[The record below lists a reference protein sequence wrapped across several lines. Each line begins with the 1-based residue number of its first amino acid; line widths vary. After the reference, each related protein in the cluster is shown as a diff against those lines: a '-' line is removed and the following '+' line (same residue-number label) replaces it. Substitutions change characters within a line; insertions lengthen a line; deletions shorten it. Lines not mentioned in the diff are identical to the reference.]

1 MAKVYRIVGWAV
13 LMFVV
18 ALQACSSVNS
28 KVGGAFGLD
37 TDVALKLIAAAD
49 INPDDKGRPSPLVI
63 RLYELK
69 TPRQFERANFIDLFE
84 RAPAVL
90 GADLVGKQVLK
101 PLKPGEERK
110 DKLVVNKETRY
121 VGLVAEF
128 LQYKNAKYKVIV
140 PIAAENLVASGA
152 TIRVT
157 GNMMSAE

>member
-1 MAKVYRIVGWAV
+1 MKKSAFICWMALV
-13 LMFVV
+13 LSLV
-18 ALQACSSVNS
+18 LQGCSSVNS

-37 TDVALKLIAAAD
+37 TDVSLKLIAAAD

-110 DKLVVNKETRY
+110 DKFVIGKEARY

-152 TIRVT
+152 TIRVS
-157 GNMMSAE
+157 GNLISAE

>member
-1 MAKVYRIVGWAV
+1 MKKHVSLGWMALV
-13 LMFVV
+13 LTLV
-18 ALQACSSVNS
+18 LQGCSTVNS
-28 KVGGAFGLD
+28 KVGGALGLD
-37 TDVALKLIAAAD
+37 TDVSLKLIAAAD

-84 RAPAVL
+84 RAPTVL
-90 GADLVGKQVLK
+90 GADLVGKQALK

-110 DKLVVNKETRY
+110 DKLVVNKEARY

-140 PIAAENLVASGA
+140 PIAAENLIASGA
-152 TIRVT
+152 TIRLS